1 MTTIGLIGAGVMGR
15 ALAQNIADR
24 DVTVVVF
31 DRDAAARSRAAEDS
45 RLAVATDIGAFIA
58 RLPAPRTVL
67 LMVNAGKPVES
78 AIADL
83 RLHLE
88 RGDMIVD
95 GGNSEWRDTQRRTA
109 DLAKDGLD
117 FVGLGVSGGEEG
129 ARRGP
134 AMMAGGTEAAY
145 QRIRPWLEPIA
156 ARADDGS
163 ACADWFGPDAGGH
176 FVKMAHN
183 AIEYGA
189 MQAIAEAVQ
198 ILQHGLGL
206 SFPEMKKEAAGWAAG
221 NRASYLLELTE
232 DILGRGDRETGKPL
246 LEVISDRAGMKGT
259 GGWAVEAAM
268 SLGVAVPTLA
278 EAVFAR
284 TLSGSPER
292 KIVVERLG
300 APTKA
305 GDAKALN
312 AKVGADLGDALFAAT
327 LVCYAQ
333 GFQLIKAGAAAHGW
347 VKDLGRAARVW
358 QAGCILRAKFLT
370 DITAAYAAE
379 PELPHLLASQRF
391 AKTVAAC
398 EPAWRRTVA
407 FAAVNGI
414 AAPVLASSLAYL
426 DAMRTAKGAT
436 SMIQALRDGF
446 GRHGFE
452 RVDRPG
458 THHADWS

>member
-1 MTTIGLIGAGVMGR
+1 MTTLGLIGAGVMGR
-15 ALAQNIADR
+15 ALAQNLADR
-24 DVTVVVF
+24 SVTVVVF
-31 DRDAAARSRAAEDS
+31 DRDAAARLRAGEDS
-45 RLAVATDIGAFIA
+45 RLSIAADLGAFLA
-58 RLPAPRTVL
+58 RLPKPRAIL
-67 LMVNAGKPVES
+67 LMVNAGRLVES

-83 RLHLE
+83 RPHLD
-88 RGDMIVD
+88 RGDIIVD

-109 DLAKDGLD
+109 DLARDGLD

-145 QRIRPWLEPIA
+145 ARIRPWLEAIA
-156 ARADDGS
+156 ARADDGT

-183 AIEYGA
+183 AIEYGV
-189 MQAIAEAVQ
+189 MQAIAEATH

-206 SFPEMKKEAAGWAAG
+206 SYPEMKKEADGWAAG
-221 NRASYLLELTE
+221 NRASYLLELTS
-232 DILGRGDRETGKPL
+232 DILGRTDRETGKPL
-246 LEVISDRAGMKGT
+246 VEVVSDRAGMKGT
-259 GGWAVEAAM
+259 GGWAIEAAM

-284 TLSGSPER
+284 TLSGAGER
-292 KIVVERLG
+292 KAVAERLG
-300 APTKA
+300 APAKA
-305 GDAKALN
+305 GDAKAR
-312 AKVGADLGDALFAAT
+312 ADLGDALFAAT

-333 GFQLIKAGAAAHGW
+333 GFQLIRAGAAAHGW

-358 QAGCILRAKFLT
+358 QAGCILRARFLT
-370 DITAAYAAE
+370 EITAAYAEE
-379 PELPHLLASQRF
+379 PELPHLLASTRF
-391 AKTVAAC
+391 AAIVASC

-407 FAAVNGI
+407 FAASQGI
-414 AAPVLASSLAYL
+414 AAPVLASSLSYL

>member
-1 MTTIGLIGAGVMGR
+1 MTTLGLIGAGVMGR
-15 ALAQNIADR
+15 ALAQNLADR
-24 DVTVVVF
+24 NVTVVVF

-45 RLAVATDIGAFIA
+45 RLVVVPSLGVLLGK
-58 RLPAPRTVL
+58 LPKPRAVL
-67 LMVNAGKPVES
+67 LMVNAGRPVES

-83 RLHLE
+83 RPHLE
-88 RGDMIVD
+88 RGDVIVD

-109 DLAKDGLD
+109 DLAKEGLD

-134 AMMAGGTEAAY
+134 AMMAGGSEAAY
-145 QRIRPWLEPIA
+145 TRIRPWLAAIA
-156 ARADDGS
+156 ARADDGT

-183 AIEYGA
+183 AIEYGV
-189 MQAIAEAVQ
+189 MQAIAEATQ

-206 SFPEMKKEAAGWAAG
+206 SYPEMKREADGWAAG
-221 NRASYLLELTE
+221 NRASYLLELTS
-232 DILGRGDRETGKPL
+232 DILGRSDGETGKPL
-246 LEVISDRAGMKGT
+246 LDVISDRAGMKGT
-259 GGWAVEAAM
+259 GGWAVEAAL
-268 SLGVAVPTLA
+268 SLGVAVPTLT

-284 TLSGSPER
+284 TLSGQPER
-292 KIVVERLG
+292 KSVVERLG
-300 APTKA
+300 APMKA
-305 GDAKALN
+305 GDAKAR
-312 AKVGADLGDALFAAT
+312 ADLGDALFAAT

-347 VKDLGRAARVW
+347 VKDVGRAARVW

-370 DITAAYAAE
+370 DIAAAYSAE
-379 PELPHLLASQRF
+379 PELPHLLASPAF
-391 AKTVAAC
+391 AKVVAAC

-407 FAAVNGI
+407 FAASQGI
-414 AAPVLASSLAYL
+414 AAPVFASSLAYL

-452 RVDRPG
+452 RVDKPG

>member
-1 MTTIGLIGAGVMGR
+1 MTTLGLIGAGVMGR
-15 ALAQNIADR
+15 ALAQNLADR
-24 DVTVVVF
+24 NVTVVVF
-31 DRDAAARSRAAEDS
+31 DRDAAARSRAAD
-45 RLAVATDIGAFIA
+45 DA
-58 RLPAPRTVL
+58 RLVVVPSLGVLLGKLPKPRAVL
-67 LMVNAGKPVES
+67 LMVNAGRPVES

-83 RLHLE
+83 RPHLE
-88 RGDMIVD
+88 RGDIIVD

-109 DLAKDGLD
+109 DLAKEGLD

-134 AMMAGGTEAAY
+134 AMMAGGSEAAY
-145 QRIRPWLEPIA
+145 TRIRPWLEAIA
-156 ARADDGS
+156 ARTVDGT

-183 AIEYGA
+183 AIEYGV
-189 MQAIAEAVQ
+189 MQAIAEATQ

-206 SFPEMKKEAAGWAAG
+206 SYPEMKREADGWAAG
-221 NRASYLLELTE
+221 NRASYLLELTS
-232 DILGRGDRETGKPL
+232 DILGRADRETGKPL
-246 LEVISDRAGMKGT
+246 LDVIADRAGMKGT
-259 GGWAVEAAM
+259 GGWAVEAAL
-268 SLGVAVPTLA
+268 SLGVAVPTLT

-284 TLSGSPER
+284 TLSGQPER
-292 KIVVERLG
+292 KSVVERLG
-300 APTKA
+300 APVKK
-305 GDAKALN
+305 GDAKT
-312 AKVGADLGDALFAAT
+312 KSDLGDALFAAT

-347 VKDLGRAARVW
+347 VKDVGRAARVW

-370 DITAAYAAE
+370 DIAAAYSAE
-379 PELPHLLASQRF
+379 PELPHLLASPAF
-391 AKTVAAC
+391 AKVVAAC

-407 FAAVNGI
+407 FAASQGI
-414 AAPVLASSLAYL
+414 AAPVLASSLSYL

-452 RVDRPG
+452 RVDKPG
-458 THHADWS
+458 THHAEWS

>member
-1 MTTIGLIGAGVMGR
+1 MTTLGLIGAGVMGR
-15 ALAQNIADR
+15 ALAQNLADR
-24 DVTVVVF
+24 GVTVVVY
-31 DRDAAARSRAAEDS
+31 DRDAAARSHTAEDK
-45 RLAVATDIGAFIA
+45 RLVVVPSLGVMLGK
-58 RLPAPRTVL
+58 LPKPRAVL

-83 RLHLE
+83 RPHLE
-88 RGDMIVD
+88 RGDIIVD

-109 DLAKDGLD
+109 ELAKDGLD

-145 QRIRPWLEPIA
+145 RRIKPWLEAIA

-183 AIEYGA
+183 AIEYGV
-189 MQAIAEAVQ
+189 MQAIAETTQ
-198 ILQHGLGL
+198 ILQAGLGL
-206 SFPEMKKEAAGWAAG
+206 SYPEMKKEAAGWAAG
-221 NRASYLLELTE
+221 DRASYLLELAE
-232 DILGRGDRETGKPL
+232 DILGRSDGETGRPL
-246 LEVISDRAGMKGT
+246 LDVISDRAGMKGT
-259 GGWAVEAAM
+259 GGWAIEAAM

-284 TLSGSPER
+284 TLSGAPER
-292 KIVVERLG
+292 KSVADRLG
-300 APTKA
+300 TPVR
-305 GDAKALN
+305 
-312 AKVGADLGDALFAAT
+312 VGEATVRADLGDALFAAT

-333 GFQLIKAGAAAHGW
+333 GFQLIRAGAAAHGW

-370 DITAAYAAE
+370 HITAAYSNE
-379 PELPHLLASQRF
+379 PELPHLLAAPDF
-391 AKTVAAC
+391 AKIIAAC

-407 FAAVNGI
+407 LAASRGI
-414 AAPVLASSLAYL
+414 AAPVLSSSLAYL